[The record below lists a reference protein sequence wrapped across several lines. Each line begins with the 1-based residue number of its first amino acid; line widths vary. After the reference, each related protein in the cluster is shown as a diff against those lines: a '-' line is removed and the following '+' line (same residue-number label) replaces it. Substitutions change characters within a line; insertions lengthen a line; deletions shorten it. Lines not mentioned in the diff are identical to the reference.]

1 VIGRFIH
8 FIAWNNFV
16 RPAVYLAWLESLL
29 LLGIVVW
36 VAMAAGA
43 LVDTEDAESNTES
56 PTDALITSFATGI
69 ALWVPL
75 LFVLA
80 LLHAYRLPIIAVF
93 AVIVV
98 ALPRGRLRPGRIIL
112 AALREEPW
120 LWAFFALCSFSALL
134 PPYRWDETAYHLAQA
149 EQWVQAGTLT
159 VDPSLRYPLNVCNWQ
174 IVQGVALMMHSDALV
189 HLLTWL
195 TGCLSAL
202 CVRRWLTRLSVPS
215 TISYPA
221 AIAFF
226 VTPLVQNGLTTGLI
240 DVPLMFWLTVAVYT
254 LPRRGG
260 ALCAAMFV
268 GMKITALLFAPLF
281 IGLAAWQYRGRRLAT
296 YVAVLAVFSAPW
308 YARNLALSGDPVP
321 PLLVHPSKYW
331 SDWDR
336 AAQAAD
342 LHKGLSW
349 TPAALA
355 TLPVRTLRSTD
366 DGPLR
371 GWPLLGYIL
380 VFPFSLLA
388 IRRVPIVA
396 AWYGTIVWLATSYH
410 LRYATFLPLAV
421 IAAAYVLWLVLARA
435 RPWVAALVAVLL
447 LIGPTPAALQYIK
460 NDWSRPIPIGD
471 PLADL
476 GSCEGAVMREITMH
490 IPEPGP
496 IYLVNLSPLKYALE
510 VRGYRAIGDDFHDG
524 RWTDFWWAIDQRAAG
539 AYVRTLPVNYVALC
553 RTYPP
558 ERSAQWSETVET
570 LNTDPALRIMA
581 ADSVSALYGVRSSD
595 GAHPK

>member
-1 VIGRFIH
+1 MIGRFIH
-8 FIAWNNFV
+8 FIAWSNFV
-16 RPAVYLAWLESLL
+16 RPAIYLAWLESLV
-29 LLGIVVW
+29 LLGVIVW
-36 VAMAAGA
+36 VAIASGA
-43 LVDTEDAESNTES
+43 EDDAS
-56 PTDALITSFATGI
+56 PTDALITSFATGL
-69 ALWVPL
+69 ALWVPA

-80 LLHAYRLPIIAVF
+80 LLHAYRAPVIA
-93 AVIVV
+93 ALAIVAV
-98 ALPRGRLRPGRIIL
+98 ALPRGRTRPGRIIV

-174 IVQGVALMMHSDALV
+174 LVQGVALMMHSDAVV

-226 VTPLVQNGLTTGLI
+226 VTPLVQSGLTTGLI
-240 DVPLMFWLTVAVYT
+240 DVPLMFWLTVAVYA
-254 LPRRGG
+254 LPKKRG

-268 GMKITALLFAPLF
+268 GMKITALLFFPLF
-281 IGLAAWQYRGRRLAT
+281 VGLAVWQYRGRRLAT
-296 YVAVLAVFSAPW
+296 YVAVLAIASAPW
-308 YARNLALSGDPVP
+308 YVRNVVISGDPVT
-321 PLLVHPSKYW
+321 PLLVHPARYW

-349 TPAALA
+349 SPTALA
-355 TLPVRTLRSTD
+355 TLPWRTLRSTD

-371 GWPLLGYIL
+371 GWPLLGYML
-380 VFPFSLLA
+380 VFPFSMLL

-396 AWYGTIVWLATSYH
+396 AWYGVIVWIATTYH
-410 LRYATFLPLAV
+410 LRYAMFLPLAIV
-421 IAAAYVLWLVLARA
+421 AAGYTLWVVLARV
-435 RPWVAALVAVLL
+435 RPWVAAAVSTVL
-447 LIGPTPAALQYIK
+447 LIGPTPAALQYVK
-460 NDWSRPIPIGD
+460 NDWSRPIPVGD

-476 GSCEGAVMREITMH
+476 NSCEAGVMHEIIH
-490 IPEPGP
+490 SVAAPGP

-510 VRGYRAIGDDFHDG
+510 VRGYRAIGDDFHEG
-524 RWTDFWWAIDQRAAG
+524 RWTDFWAAVDQHRAG
-539 AYVRTLPVNYVALC
+539 AYVRTLPVDYVAMC
-553 RTYPP
+553 STYPADRTP
-558 ERSAQWSETVET
+558 RWPET
-570 LNTDPALRIMA
+570 LQTLGADSALTVVA
-581 ADSVSALYGVRSSD
+581 SDSVSAVFRVNRSR
-595 GAHPK
+595 